1 MSLESPLT
9 ATTMEG
15 DYGYRQAV
23 TSPCSTTTT
32 TTTTTTSAR
41 WPDGWARRHRRFA
54 LTQGSGPLLAV
65 ARAVAAAALPVNAN
79 QQHITQ
85 CA

>member
-32 TTTTTTSAR
+32 TTTTSAR

-54 LTQGSGPLLAV
+54 LTQGSGRLLAV
-65 ARAVAAAALPVNAN
+65 ARAVAAPPVNAN